1 MKTRISKTVENLA
14 PSGIRAFFDLVLG
27 MKDVISL
34 GVGEPDF
41 VTPWHIREKAIT
53 SLEEGYTSYT
63 SNKGMKEL
71 RTQIS
76 RFLKQRY
83 GVSYDAED
91 EILITVGV
99 SEGLDLAVRA
109 ILNPGDKVLVPEPC
123 YVSYGAVV
131 ELAGG
136 VPVYLKTDLKSG
148 FKLTPKQIEQACTK
162 NVKALMIN
170 YPCNPTGASYTKKEL
185 QAIARVVKKH
195 NLIVISDEV
204 YDELTYDFDH
214 TPLASLPGM
223 KSRVIYLNGFSKA
236 YAMTGFRI
244 GFACGAPEVI
254 AGMTKIHQY
263 TMLCASITAQLAAEE
278 ALKRGMRDVHE
289 MKREYARRRRYI
301 VEALNAIGLECH
313 MPQGAF
319 YVFPSIKRTGQSS
332 LDFAQ
337 GLLKK
342 KKVALVPG
350 VAFGKSCEGFV
361 RISYASSF
369 DNLKE
374 AVSRIDSYL
383 QSLR

>member
-1 MKTRISKTVENLA
+1 
-14 PSGIRAFFDLVLG
+14 
-27 MKDVISL
+27 
-34 GVGEPDF
+34 
-41 VTPWHIREKAIT
+41 
-53 SLEEGYTSYT
+53 
-63 SNKGMKEL
+63 
-71 RTQIS
+71 
-76 RFLKQRY
+76 
-83 GVSYDAED
+83 
-91 EILITVGV
+91 
-99 SEGLDLAVRA
+99 
-109 ILNPGDKVLVPEPC
+109 
-123 YVSYGAVV
+123 
-131 ELAGG
+131 
-136 VPVYLKTDLKSG
+136 
-148 FKLTPKQIEQACTK
+148 
-162 NVKALMIN
+162 
-170 YPCNPTGASYTKKEL
+170 
-185 QAIARVVKKH
+185 
-195 NLIVISDEV
+195 
-204 YDELTYDFDH
+204 
-214 TPLASLPGM
+214 
-223 KSRVIYLNGFSKA
+223 
-236 YAMTGFRI
+236 
-244 GFACGAPEVI
+244 
-254 AGMTKIHQY
+254 MTKIHQY